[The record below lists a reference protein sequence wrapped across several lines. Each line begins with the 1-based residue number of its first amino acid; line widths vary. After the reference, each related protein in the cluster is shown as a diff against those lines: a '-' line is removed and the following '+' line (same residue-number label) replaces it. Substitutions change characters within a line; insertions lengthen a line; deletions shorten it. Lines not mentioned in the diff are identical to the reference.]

1 MIYILQM
8 LNSENINY
16 EDFYLEYQHSFTGFL
31 E

>member
-16 EDFYLEYQHSFTGFL
+16 EDFILNTNTVSLAF
-31 E
+31 